1 MRRRGARGIP
11 REGSTWTARI
21 CRQTCWYS
29 NAPYRHFAFVDPEGQ
44 FVNGCQ
50 RFDDRFAQN
59 DLAWMR
65 VWI

>member
-1 MRRRGARGIP
+1 
-11 REGSTWTARI
+11 
-21 CRQTCWYS
+21 
-29 NAPYRHFAFVDPEGQ
+29 VDPEGQ